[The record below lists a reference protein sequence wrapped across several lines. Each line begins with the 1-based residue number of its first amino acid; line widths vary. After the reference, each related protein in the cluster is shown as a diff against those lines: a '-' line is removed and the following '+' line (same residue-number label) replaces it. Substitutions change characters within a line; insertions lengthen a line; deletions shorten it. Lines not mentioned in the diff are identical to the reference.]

1 MTTIVIDLKNKEV
14 AADRQ
19 RTLEIGA
26 VINRSPVTKIHQP
39 EDGVIFVGCGS
50 STEIEK
56 QLHYF
61 ISNGR
66 VYSKPTKDVK
76 LAICKS
82 KGDTLIV
89 DIYSYKPPSFLGR
102 SLGLCGSFERETVN
116 GGSGITLGSG
126 SDYAMGAF
134 RAGKSAAESVRVA
147 SMCDEF
153 TSYEVDVFNFDSG
166 VLSEL
171 Q

>member
-19 RTLEIGA
+19 RTLELGA
-26 VINRSPVTKIHQP
+26 VIGRQDVCKIHQP

-50 STEIEK
+50 SCEILK
-56 QLHYF
+56 QLKYF
-61 ISNGR
+61 TSNGM
-66 VYSKPTKDVK
+66 VYHKPTMEVT

-82 KGDTLIV
+82 RGDTLIV
-89 DIYSYKPPSFLGR
+89 DIYTYKPPNFLGKA
-102 SLGLCGSFERETVN
+102 LGLCGSFERETVN
-116 GGSGITLGSG
+116 GGGVVTMGSG
-126 SDYAMGAF
+126 GDYAMGAF
-134 RAGKSAAESVRVA
+134 GAGKSAAESVKVA
-147 SMCDEF
+147 SMCDQF
-153 TSYEVDVFNFDSG
+153 TSYEVDVFNLDTG